1 MHWGPT
7 CIVVQVKLCIT
18 PAGAVLIDYDK
29 CGPVIPTIYVL
40 WAHLYILGP
49 HVLRVHMCRRPT
61 CKVDQNLL
69 CALKGPHLLF
79 AHMYSRSIC
88 MVGPHA

>member
-7 CIVVQVKLCIT
+7 CIVGRVKLSIT
-18 PAGAVLIDYDK
+18 PAGAVLIDYDQ
-29 CGPVIPTIYVL
+29 CGPVTPTIYVL

-61 CKVDQNLL
+61 CKVDPHLL
-69 CALKGPHLLF
+69 CALKGPHLLL